1 MPVKSQRCSHYLKRL
16 QNLQAKVPFLPFLS
30 KVFKRIVLN
39 QTKNLF
45 LSLSKTLYDYQSSFR
60 EKHSINKCL
69 SFLNDKILGDFID
82 CLLTSI
88 ILIAPQKAFDTI
100 NHDIV
105 LSKLSIIV
113 FSDDTVKWFKSYL
126 SNHKF
131 SLNLENCFLEIS
143 DILCGVP
150 KRSIFGLLL
159 FLAYV
164 NDMLITVKCNLRLC
178 VHDSCLVFQSKNVQ
192 DVENQLN

>member
-1 MPVKSQRCSHYLKRL
+1 M
-16 QNLQAKVPFLPFLS
+16 PFLPFLS

-164 NDMLITVKCNLRLC
+164 NDMLITVKCNLRLY
-178 VHDSCLVFQSKNVQ
+178 VHDSCLVFQSKNV
-192 DVENQLN
+192 